1 MNLINQFETIKQQ
14 FNQKL
19 GRLNALKERH
29 LACNEKI
36 SQLVITEDQTAKASL
51 FLQSLSESSRIQILE
66 KISGI
71 VTDALQTV
79 KDKNLVFQMNLC
91 VKANQPTL
99 DMTIL
104 DKLSGQSY
112 DVINSFGGGIAD
124 IVSLSLRIAL
134 ICKWTPTVSRIL
146 ILDETAKHVAVK
158 DQELLAEFVKR
169 ASEML
174 GIQMVWISHSNVL
187 EQAAHKIFEITKD
200 QKGVSNVQEKDN
212 INQTITK
219 D

>member
-1 MNLINQFETIKQQ
+1 MNLLQQLEQIKQQ
-14 FNQKL
+14 FNRKVGQL
-19 GRLNALKERH
+19 ESLRDRH
-29 LACNEKI
+29 SLTNNRVLE
-36 SQLVITEDQTAKASL
+36 LTVTEEYTAKASL

-91 VKANQPTL
+91 VKANQPIL

-112 DVINSFGGGIAD
+112 DVINSFGGGISD
-124 IVSLSLRIAL
+124 IISIALRIAL
-134 ICKWTPTVSRIL
+134 LCRWQPQLNRVILFDEAGKFVS
-146 ILDETAKHVAVK
+146 VK
-158 DQELLAEFVKR
+158 DQELLAEFVRR
-169 ASEML
+169 ASEAL
-174 GIQMVWISHSNVL
+174 QIQMIWISHSNVL
-187 EQAAHKIFEITKD
+187 EQAAHKTFEITKTG
-200 QKGVSNVQEKDN
+200 GVSHVEEKDN
-212 INQTITK
+212 FNQTITT

>member
-1 MNLINQFETIKQQ
+1 MNLNQQFETIKQQ

-29 LACNEKI
+29 LACNEKVA
-36 SQLVITEDQTAKASL
+36 QLIVTEDQTAKASL

-112 DVINSFGGGIAD
+112 DVINSFGGGICD
-124 IVSLSLRIAL
+124 IISLSLRIAL
-134 ICKWTPTVSRIL
+134 LAKWQPSLSRIV
-146 ILDETAKHVAVK
+146 ILDEACKHVAQK
-158 DQELLAEFVKR
+158 DQELLSEFVSKLSV
-169 ASEML
+169 AL
-174 GIQMVWISHSNVL
+174 GVQFIWISHSEVL
-187 EQAAHKIFEITKD
+187 EKSASKIFRVTKENGIS
-200 QKGVSNVQEKDN
+200 KVEEK
-212 INQTITK
+212 QHEME
-219 D
+219 

>member
-1 MNLINQFETIKQQ
+1 MNNLLNQFETIKQQ
-14 FNQKL
+14 FHQKV
-19 GRLNALKERH
+19 GRLNALKERY

-36 SQLVITEDQTAKASL
+36 AQLVISEDNTAKASL

-134 ICKWTPTVSRIL
+134 ICKWAPTVSRIL
-146 ILDETAKHVAVK
+146 ILDETAKHVAIK

-169 ASEML
+169 ASEAL
-174 GIQMVWISHSNVL
+174 NLQMIWISHSNVL
-187 EQAAHKIFEITKD
+187 EQAAHKTFQVVKEN
-200 QKGVSNVQEKDN
+200 GVSKVEEKMSDHTN
-212 INQTITK
+212 
-219 D
+219 

>member
-1 MNLINQFETIKQQ
+1 MNLSQQFETIKQQ
-14 FNQKL
+14 FNRKL
-19 GRLNALKERH
+19 G
-29 LACNEKI
+29 
-36 SQLVITEDQTAKASL
+36 QLESLRDRKASCDQKMIELTTREDNTAKASL

-112 DVINSFGGGIAD
+112 DVINSFGGGISD
-124 IVSLSLRIAL
+124 IISIALRIAL
-134 ICKWTPTVSRIL
+134 LCRWQPQMSRVILFDEAGKFVS
-146 ILDETAKHVAVK
+146 VK

-174 GIQMVWISHSNVL
+174 NIQMIWISHSNVL
-187 EQAAHKIFEITKD
+187 EQAAHKTFQVTKEN
-200 QKGVSNVQEKDN
+200 GVSKVEEKMSDHTN
-212 INQTITK
+212 
-219 D
+219 